1 MKKMLFLAG
10 FLCVFLSGCH
20 KRSTSSGRMGESL
33 YTIQEMPHKL
43 FSLDDS
49 TTQVLSYILVQ
60 RAFRRYLH
68 IRCGDG
74 QGYRQDTPA

>member
-33 YTIQEMPHKL
+33 YTMQLHDAGDAP
-43 FSLDDS
+43 
-49 TTQVLSYILVQ
+49 QAVL
-60 RAFRRYLH
+60 A
-68 IRCGDG
+68 G
-74 QGYRQDTPA
+74 